1 MMKKLLFV
9 FVPLFAMALSLVSC
23 SDKDAETGSGS
34 GPEGK
39 EMADYT
45 VIFWGM
51 AGGMD
56 GITAPDMAT
65 LASNYQKGLIGKKV
79 NIAGLIKTSIHA
91 TPSQDKTWYFDSEK
105 INEKTVDNTPE
116 IDIYTIDTRTKEG
129 QKLIADYAQAKYD
142 FAFETL
148 NSREYGDAL
157 YPLNNVDS
165 LANFIKKA
173 AEKFPAR
180 HYVLMVY
187 GHGGGFSPVWDTP
200 STRACVI
207 DDFTEKSLAAD
218 NIVDAVKESGV
229 TMQTIFAQCCVMG
242 ALENMAAYS
251 QVFDYGILS
260 AEVTGGG
267 YFPEY
272 LVKLTEAGDDVEKLK
287 TKSRELVDYY
297 VDEACK
303 KHFNDQNNSG
313 SYTSHGF
320 YDLTQMPQMMTI
332 LKEAADWYSS
342 IYTDTQMQEGIDDA
356 LRASVSCINLGVGTA
371 TEDFLQTRKELQD
384 IIAAGYESPD
394 QLSTEKLKEIYTSI
408 FDLLY
413 GNQALGYGYCMSDVL
428 RQTALVKDLSDE
440 KRAEVQAIYNKYM
453 AQLKKMAYIRT
464 TVKPSNADADYEYIY
479 ASPTINLFAMNE
491 DNFVA
496 LLQGGEE
503 NLYNLFEA
511 FEQKEYDKAEEICK
525 EMFEGTPYAK
535 NATLAEVTHNYTSSV
550 FDKQVK
556 WSNFLK
562 LLDFNPSVI
571 INPDRMQ
578 VTLNMINNK

>member
-1 MMKKLLFV
+1 MKKKLLFV

-34 GPEGK
+34 GSGDK

-51 AGGMD
+51 AGGVDQMA
-56 GITAPDMAT
+56 APDMAT
-65 LASNYQKGLIGKKV
+65 LASNYQKGLIGKNV
-79 NIAGLIKTSIHA
+79 NIAGLMKTS
-91 TPSQDKTWYFDSEK
+91 TYGDPSRDKTWYFDSEK
-105 INEKTVDNTPE
+105 INKTTEDKSQE
-116 IDIYTIDTRTKEG
+116 DE
-129 QKLIADYAQAKYD
+129 DYIESKYNY
-142 FAFETL
+142 ALETL
-148 NSREYGDAL
+148 NGREYGDAL

-165 LANFIKKA
+165 LANFIKKTA
-173 AEKFPAR
+173 QKFPAR
-180 HYVLMVY
+180 HYVLMVF

-207 DDFTEKSLAAD
+207 DGFTNKALAAD
-218 NIVDAVKESGV
+218 DIVDAVKESGV
-229 TMQTIFAQCCVMG
+229 KMQTLFTQCCLMA
-242 ALENMAAYS
+242 ALENMAAFS

-260 AEVTGGG
+260 AEVTVGG

-297 VDEACK
+297 VDEACSRY
-303 KHFNDQNNSG
+303 NDPNSCG
-313 SYTSHGF
+313 HYTSHGF
-320 YDLTQMPQMMTI
+320 YDLTQMPQMMPI

-342 IYTDTQMQEGIDDA
+342 IYADTKMQEGIDEA
-356 LRASVSCINLGVGTA
+356 LRTSVSCINLGDGTQVL
-371 TEDFLQTRKELQD
+371 DFFEKRKELQD

-394 QLSTEKLKEIYTSI
+394 EFSTEELKEIYTSI
-408 FDLLY
+408 YDLLD
-413 GNQALGYGYCMSDVL
+413 GNDALGYGFCMSDVL
-428 RQTALVKDLSDE
+428 KQTAQAKDLSDE
-440 KRAEVQAIYNKYM
+440 QKAAVQAIYDKYM

-464 TVKPSNADADYEYIY
+464 TVKPRNAADYEYIY

-491 DNFVA
+491 AKYVA
-496 LLQGGEE
+496 LLQGGKDNID
-503 NLYNLFEA
+503 NLVAA
-511 FEQKEYDKAEEICK
+511 FEQKDYDKAEEICK
-525 EMFEGTPYAK
+525 EMFEGTPYAAE
-535 NATLAEVTHNYTSSV
+535 ATLAEATHNYISSV

-578 VTLNMINNK
+578 VTVNMNK

>member
-65 LASNYQKGLIGKKV
+65 LASNYQKGLIGKNV
-79 NIAGLIKTSIHA
+79 NIMGLLKTSLYGKE
-91 TPSQDKTWYFDSEK
+91 TRDKTWYFDSEK
-105 INEKTVDNTPE
+105 IDKTTTEPSQE
-116 IDIYTIDTRTKEG
+116 EEG
-129 QKLIADYAQAKYD
+129 GDEEVYD
-142 FAFETL
+142 FAFKAL
-148 NSREYGDAL
+148 NGREYGDAL

-187 GHGGGFSPVWDTP
+187 GHGGGFSPVLDVP
-200 STRACVI
+200 STRVCVI
-207 DDFTEKSLAAD
+207 DNYTGKALAAD
-218 NIVDAVKESGV
+218 DIVDAVKESGV
-229 TMQTIFAQCCVMG
+229 KMQTIFTQCCLMA

-260 AEVTGGG
+260 AETTTGG

-272 LVKLTEAGDDVEKLK
+272 LVKLTEAGDNVEKLK

-297 VDEACK
+297 VDVACED
-303 KHFNDQNNSG
+303 FTDPDSCM

-320 YDLTQMPQMMTI
+320 YDLTQMSQLIPI
-332 LKEAADWYSS
+332 LKEAATWYSS

-356 LRASVSCINLGVGTA
+356 LRASVSCINLGLGTA

-503 NLYNLFEA
+503 NLYNLIDA
-511 FEQKEYDKAEEICK
+511 FEEKDYEKAEEICK

-535 NATLAEVTHNYTSSV
+535 DATLAEVTHNYTSSV

-556 WSNFLK
+556 WSEFLK

>member
-34 GPEGK
+34 GTGDK

-51 AGGMD
+51 AGTMD

-65 LASNYQKGLIGKKV
+65 LASNYQKGLIGKNV
-79 NIAGLIKTSIHA
+79 NIMGLLKTSLYGKE
-91 TPSQDKTWYFDSEK
+91 TQDKTWYFDSEK
-105 INEKTVDNTPE
+105 IDKTTTEPSQE
-116 IDIYTIDTRTKEG
+116 EEG
-129 QKLIADYAQAKYD
+129 GDEEVYD
-142 FAFETL
+142 FAFKTL
-148 NSREYGDAL
+148 NGREYGDAL

-173 AEKFPAR
+173 AEKFPAH

-187 GHGGGFSPVWDTP
+187 GHGGGFSPVLDVP
-200 STRACVI
+200 STRVCVI
-207 DDFTEKSLAAD
+207 DDYTGKALAAD
-218 NIVDAVKESGV
+218 AIVDAVKESGV
-229 TMQTIFAQCCVMG
+229 KMQTIFTQCCLMA

-260 AEVTGGG
+260 AETTTGG

-272 LVKLTEAGDDVEKLK
+272 LVKLTEAGDNVEKLK

-297 VDEACK
+297 VDVACED
-303 KHFNDQNNSG
+303 FTDPDSCM

-320 YDLTQMPQMMTI
+320 YDLTQMSQLMPI
-332 LKEAADWYSS
+332 LKEAATWYSS
-342 IYTDTQMQEGIDDA
+342 NYTDTQRYAIDQA
-356 LRASVSCINLGVGTA
+356 LRASVNCASLGQGTE
-371 TEDFLQTRKELQD
+371 TPDFFEKRKELQD
-384 IIAAGYESPD
+384 IIAAGYSSPD
-394 QLSTEKLKEIYTSI
+394 ELPKEKLKEIYTSI
-408 FDLLY
+408 YDLLK
-413 GNQALGYGYCMSDVL
+413 NNDVLGFGFCMSDVL
-428 RQTALVKDLSDE
+428 RQTALAEDLSAE
-440 KRAEVQAIYNKYM
+440 KRAEVQAIYDKYM

-464 TVKPSNADADYEYIY
+464 TVTPANATDYEYIY

-491 DNFVA
+491 TNFVE
-496 LLQGGEE
+496 LLQGGKE
-503 NLYNLFEA
+503 NIDNLINA
-511 FEQKEYDKAEEICK
+511 FEEKDYDKAEEICK
-525 EMFEGTPYAK
+525 EMFEGTPYAE

-556 WSNFLK
+556 WSEFLK

-578 VTLNMINNK
+578 VTLNMNK